1 MSKVIVEISP
11 SVDGF
16 VAGGGVSVE
25 RPFGTAG
32 HRLHRWIGFEGAE
45 PTEEDRS
52 ASEAMFATAGAVV
65 IGRRMFDVGIGRW
78 GADGAF
84 ERPTF
89 VVSNR
94 GDEPLERGRT
104 TFHFVA
110 GVDAALERAREA
122 ADGRDIV
129 VAGGADIVQ
138 QCLREGAV
146 DELRLHV
153 VPVLL
158 GDGTPLFERGDA
170 TELTLAGAVQ
180 SPNALHLTYRLTTV

>member
-16 VAGGGVSVE
+16 VAGSGVSVE

-45 PTEEDRS
+45 PAAEDRA
-52 ASEAMFATAGAVV
+52 ASEAVFATAGAVV
-65 IGRRMFDVGIGRW
+65 IGRRMFDVGIGTW
-78 GADGAF
+78 GEDGAF

-89 VVSNR
+89 VVTHR
-94 GDEPLERGRT
+94 GEEPLVRGRT

-122 ADGRDIV
+122 AEGKDIV
-129 VAGGADIVQ
+129 VAGGADIVR

-146 DELRLHV
+146 DELRLHL

-158 GDGTPLFERGDA
+158 GEGTPLFERGGP
-170 TELTLAGAVQ
+170 TELTLAGAVR